1 MAHIASR
8 TSRSIA
14 KLHAGRAYFSKQK
27 LLFNDP
33 LLWKEQLSEEELMI
47 YESTNAFCKE
57 KLQPGIVHANRTETF
72 DRNIMKEI
80 GDMGLL
86 GPTIQGYGCAGVN
99 YVSYGIIANAIERV
113 DSGYRSAMSVQSSLV
128 MYPIYSYG
136 TEEQKQKYLPSL
148 ARGETIGKDYVR
160 VHSMN

>member
-14 KLHAGRAYFSKQK
+14 KLPAGRAFFSKQK
-27 LLFNDP
+27 LLYNDP
-33 LLWKEQLSEEELMI
+33 LLWKEQLSEEERMI

-80 GDMGLL
+80 GSMGLL
-86 GPTIQGYGCAGVN
+86 GPAIQGYGCAGVN

-128 MYPIYSYG
+128 MYPIYAYG

-148 ARGETIGKDYVR
+148 ARGDTIGKDTIDNVL
-160 VHSMN
+160 